1 MKGVGF
7 MQITKRTIA
16 STIINLIA
24 LINAIMVMIGKP
36 VLVISDSQVGVIVSV
51 IFTIVA
57 WVYGF
62 WKNNSFTPEAIKAD
76 DYLDL
81 LRNEEMKDAY
91 EVYHDEDDEEPKEW
105 DDEDITEGDE

>member
-1 MKGVGF
+1 

-16 STIINLIA
+16 STIVNLIA

-36 VLVISDSQVGVIVSV
+36 VLVISDNDIGIVVSV
-51 IFTIVA
+51 IFTICA

-62 WKNNSFTPEAIKAD
+62 WKNNSFTKEAIQAD

-81 LRNEEMKDAY
+81 LRKNETLADGAVYY
-91 EVYHDEDDEEPKEW
+91 EDDDEPEDDE
-105 DDEDITEGDE
+105 DEDIENGSGSN